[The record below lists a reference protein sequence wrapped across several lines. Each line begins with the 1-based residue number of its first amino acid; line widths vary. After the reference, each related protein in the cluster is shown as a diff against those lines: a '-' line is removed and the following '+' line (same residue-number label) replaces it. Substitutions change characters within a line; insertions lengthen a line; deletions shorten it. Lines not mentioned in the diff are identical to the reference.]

1 MTTLE
6 DLYNGNINPCEL
18 QHLTKRE
25 DYNIAMSRAGDA
37 REELE
42 KKYEVVR
49 LDPKNII
56 ANDSINK
63 LKTSVMDYIDK
74 IDTTLS
80 IINAK
85 TEVTIEY

>member
-37 REELE
+37 CEELE
-42 KKYEVVR
+42 STFNDVQKWLFEKYVKE
-49 LDPKNII
+49 
-56 ANDSINK
+56 
-63 LKTSVMDYIDK
+63 
-74 IDTTLS
+74 
-80 IINAK
+80 
-85 TEVTIEY
+85 